1 MNMNGQRMKR
11 HLIGAAA
18 VLALAGCAHV
28 PADRNAAQA
37 ADPARAALAADI
49 RLAREGWPAAQW
61 WRQYGDA
68 QLDALLERALKD
80 SPSLGTAAA
89 RIASAQALLASEQA
103 DAGPEIGLNAGA
115 NRQRYS
121 ANGLFPEPIGGNWFS
136 SETLQLQTRYEIDW
150 WGKQKAQVAA
160 IAGEVAARRADYALA
175 EQALA
180 GDVAQSY
187 FAYQAARSRAAKL
200 RELEQTQEAQLAD
213 RERRIAAGLSISG
226 EAQNVR
232 LQLADTRKRRA
243 HLESMA
249 MREREALRALTGAGA
264 DGLPPLEPR
273 PLPVP
278 EAGLPSNLGIELL
291 SRRADLQAARW
302 RVETSLSKI
311 EVARAAYYP
320 SISLSAAAGLDSIS
334 LSKLLNWGSR
344 TLLAGA
350 SLSVPLFDT
359 QRLDARLDAARNERK
374 EVVADYNQRVVNAV
388 RTVAQAAVD
397 VRDADGQLA
406 RQRDAAD
413 AASALLRGAQA
424 KLKQGLV
431 DRAFELN
438 ARTTVL
444 RQDDALLAQRAQRL
458 AADVA
463 LVRALGGGYRADA
476 TALASTNTT
485 K

>member
-1 MNMNGQRMKR
+1 MRMNRERMKR
-11 HLIGAAA
+11 HLLGAAV

-28 PADRNAAQA
+28 PADRHAATVT
-37 ADPARAALAADI
+37 DPARAALAADI
-49 RLAREGWPAAQW
+49 KLAREGWPAAQW

-68 QLDALLERALKD
+68 QLDALIQQALKD
-80 SPSLGTAAA
+80 GPSLGTAAA
-89 RIASAQALLASEQA
+89 RIASAQSLLASAQA

-121 ANGLFPEPIGGNWFS
+121 ANGLFPEPIGGNWFT
-136 SETLQLQTRYEIDW
+136 SESLLLQTRYEIDW
-150 WGKQKAQVAA
+150 WGKQKAEVAA

-187 FAYQAARSRAAKL
+187 FAYQAANARAATL
-200 RELEQTQEAQLAD
+200 RELERVQEDQLAD
-213 RERRIAAGLSISG
+213 RERRMAAGLSIAG

-232 LQLADTRKRRA
+232 LQLADTRKQRA
-243 HLESMA
+243 HLESLA
-249 MREREALRALTGAGA
+249 VREREALRALTGFGA
-264 DGLPPLEPR
+264 DGLPPLAQR
-273 PLPVP
+273 PLPAP
-278 EAGLPSNLGIELL
+278 EAGLPSDPGIELL
-291 SRRADLQAARW
+291 ARRADLHAARW
-302 RVETSLSKI
+302 RVETTLSRI

-350 SLSVPLFDT
+350 SLSMPLFDT
-359 QRLDARLDAARNERK
+359 QRLDARLDAARNERN
-374 EVVADYNQRVVNAV
+374 ELVADYNQRVVNAV

-406 RQRDAAD
+406 RQREAAAAAD
-413 AASALLRGAQA
+413 ALLRGAAA

-444 RQDDALLAQRAQRL
+444 RQDDVLLALQAQRL

>member
-1 MNMNGQRMKR
+1 MKR
-11 HLIGAAA
+11 HLLGAAV

-28 PADRNAAQA
+28 PADRHAAAA
-37 ADPARAALAADI
+37 ADPARAHLAADI
-49 RLAREGWPAAQW
+49 KLAREGWPAAQW

-68 QLDALLERALKD
+68 QLDILLEKALKD
-80 SPSLGTAAA
+80 GPSLGTAAA
-89 RIASAQALLASEQA
+89 RIASAQSLLASEQA

-121 ANGLFPEPIGGNWFS
+121 ANGLFPEPIGGNWFT
-136 SETLQLQTRYEIDW
+136 SESLQLQTRYEIDW

-180 GDVAQSY
+180 GDLAQAY
-187 FAYQAARSRAAKL
+187 FAYQAARARAAKL
-200 RELEQTQEAQLAD
+200 RDLEQVQEAQLAD
-213 RERRIAAGLSISG
+213 RERRIGAGLSIAG

-232 LQLADTRKRRA
+232 LQLADTRKQRA
-243 HLESMA
+243 HLEA
-249 MREREALRALTGAGA
+249 LALREREALRALTGSNA
-264 DGLPPLEPR
+264 DDLPSLEPR
-273 PLPVP
+273 PLPAP
-278 EAGLPSNLGIELL
+278 EAGLPSSLGIELL
-291 SRRADLQAARW
+291 ARRADLQAARW
-302 RVETSLSKI
+302 RVETTLSRI

-344 TLLAGA
+344 TLLGGA
-350 SLSVPLFDT
+350 SLAVPLFDT
-359 QRLDARLDAARNERK
+359 QRLDAHLDAVRNERN

-397 VRDADGQLA
+397 VNDADGQLA
-406 RQRDAAD
+406 RQREAAD
-413 AASALLRGAQA
+413 AAAALLRGAEA

-438 ARTTVL
+438 ARTAVL
-444 RQDDALLAQRAQRL
+444 RQDDALLALRAQRL

-463 LVRALGGGYRADA
+463 LVRALGGGYRSDVA
-476 TALASTNTT
+476 ALASTNPT